1 MEAYL
6 NDLSTGSSGLSL
18 IDNFDKLHQFV
29 SLSKYLNRFGFAN
42 VIVDQKFRDLELCGV
57 RIPDCIVKYGF

>member
-18 IDNFDKLHQFV
+18 IDNFDKLHKFI
-29 SLSKYLNRFGFAN
+29 SLSKYLNRFG
-42 VIVDQKFRDLELCGV
+42 IW
-57 RIPDCIVKYGF
+57 

>member
-18 IDNFDKLHQFV
+18 IDNFDKLHN
-29 SLSKYLNRFGFAN
+29 SPRYKTGKAGIKLKASG
-42 VIVDQKFRDLELCGV
+42 
-57 RIPDCIVKYGF
+57 